1 MPNETMYAIPQS
13 LAQGLLNYLVQRPYA
28 EVAPAVE
35 ALKALQP
42 IQPATPDLDA
52 EAPTE

>member
-1 MPNETMYAIPQS
+1 MDEPMYAIPHS

-35 ALKALQP
+35 ALKALKP
-42 IQPATPDLDA
+42 VEHPPGAIED
-52 EAPTE
+52 